1 MFTKNFYPTP
11 SHLITQMLEG
21 FTIEGKTILEP
32 SAGKADIV
40 NYLQEHGANTVEA
53 CENHPDLKEIV
64 KIRCK
69 LVEEDFFK
77 LTKERASHYDLIV
90 MNPPF
95 ENGDKHLLHAYS
107 IAPAGCSIICLL
119 NANTLQNRHTRHREE
134 LQTIIDAYGYF
145 DVIENA
151 FSTAERTTS
160 VNVALVRM
168 TKPGGDNRNEFQGFF
183 MDGDPEQE
191 QVNGL
196 MSYNMIRDIVNRYT
210 KAIEI
215 FNEQLETAVKLR
227 EITGSFFS
235 EEIGFQVT
243 QEGTAVSLANFKKDL
258 QKSAWN
264 YIFNK
269 MDMKK
274 HTTQGLRE
282 KINKF
287 VEKQVNIPFTMK
299 NIYRMLEIVIATT
312 AQRMDEA
319 LLEVFDKL
327 TQHYKENRMNVEGWA
342 TNSHYLV
349 NKRFIAPYVF
359 SSEWGNRIGLNSY
372 GYRDSLY
379 DDLTKALCY
388 ITGENYDN
396 YLSLSELIDSK
407 YFLVNDK
414 GYFQNSKSYDFPVKE
429 RWRASQTPTLDHD
442 KYPGCK
448 IVEIDKQWGQWFDFG
463 FFRVRAYKKGTGH
476 FEFKDENVWA
486 MFNQRIAQ
494 IKGFPLPEKAHTT
507 KSEEKRREQKDKAWK
522 HKEQTET
529 RTTESKP
536 KTPKQPKT
544 TAETNPIVQALIQQ
558 PINSETI
565 LNMFN

>member
-11 SHLITQMLEG
+11 HHLITQMVEG
-21 FTIEGKTILEP
+21 FQIEGKIILEP
-32 SAGKADIV
+32 SSGKADIV
-40 NYLQEHGANTVEA
+40 KYLQEHGATVEA
-53 CENHPDLKEIV
+53 CENNPDLAEIV
-64 KIRCK
+64 KSRCK
-69 LVEEDFFK
+69 LVEKDFFN
-77 LTKERASHYDLIV
+77 LTKERASHYDLII

-95 ENGDKHLLHAYS
+95 ENGDKHLLHAYQ

-134 LQTIIDAYGYF
+134 LQTLIDAYGYY

-151 FSTAERTTS
+151 FTTAERTTG

-168 TKPGGDNRNEFQGFF
+168 TKPGGSQRNEFQGFF

-215 FNEQLETAVKLR
+215 YDEQLTTAVRLKD
-227 EITGSFFS
+227 ITGSFFS
-235 EEIGFQVT
+235 GEIGFQVT
-243 QEGTAVSLANFKKDL
+243 QEGTAISRANFKKDL
-258 QKSAWN
+258 QKSAWK
-264 YIFNK
+264 YIFDK
-269 MDMKK
+269 MEMKK
-274 HTTQGLRE
+274 HTTQGLNE

-287 VEKQVNIPFTMK
+287 VETQEQVPFTMK

-327 TQHYKENRMNVEGWA
+327 TKHYKENRFSVEGWV

-349 NKRFIAPYVF
+349 NRRFILPYCF
-359 SSEWGNRIGLNSY
+359 ETNWSGKPSIR
-372 GYRDSLY
+372 YRSGDEL

-388 ITGENYDN
+388 LTGKNYEQIP
-396 YLSLSELIDSK
+396 SLYETLTNDYWLIDK
-407 YFLVNDK
+407 DGTILQAFN
-414 GYFQNSKSYDFPVKE
+414 GNSTSRPPV
-429 RWRASQTPTLDHD
+429 HD
-442 KYPGCK
+442 IGKYPNATMHHLPK
-448 IVEIDKQWGQWFDFG
+448 EWGKWFDWG

-476 FEFKDENVWA
+476 FEFKDENIWA

-494 IKGFPLPEKAHTT
+494 IKGFPLPEKAHTP
-507 KSEEKRREQKDKAWK
+507 KSEQNRREQKAKAWEPK
-522 HKEQTET
+522 NN
-529 RTTESKP
+529 P
-536 KTPKQPKT
+536 KTSTNQSSNQNNYR
-544 TAETNPIVQALIQQ
+544 NPIVEQLIKE

-565 LNMFN
+565 LNMFS

>member
-11 SHLITQMLEG
+11 QHLIVQMLEG

-32 SAGKADIV
+32 NAGKADIV
-40 NYLQEHGANTVEA
+40 NYLQDHGAKTVEA

-64 KIRCK
+64 KSRCK
-69 LVEEDFFK
+69 LVEEDFFN
-77 LTKERASHYDLIV
+77 LTKDRASHYDLIV

-95 ENGDKHLLHAYS
+95 ENGDKHLLHAFE

-119 NANTLQNRHTRHREE
+119 NANTIQNRHTRRREE
-134 LQTIIDAYGYF
+134 LQTLIDAYGYF
-145 DVIENA
+145 DIIENA
-151 FSTAERTTS
+151 FANAERSTG

-168 TKPGGDNRNEFQGFF
+168 TKPGGDQRNEFQGFF

-215 FNEQLETAVKLR
+215 YDEQLTTAVKLKQ
-227 EITGSFFS
+227 ITGSFFS
-235 EEIGFQVT
+235 GEIGFQVT
-243 QEGTAVSLANFKKDL
+243 QEGIATNRAEFKKDL
-258 QKSAWN
+258 QKSAWK
-264 YIFNK
+264 YIFDK

-274 HTTQGLRE
+274 HTTQGLKE

-287 VEKQVNIPFTMK
+287 VETQQNVPFTMK

-312 AQRMDEA
+312 GQRMDEA

-359 SSEWGNRIGLNSY
+359 SSEWGNRIALQRFHGGS
-372 GYRDSLY
+372 DSLY

-396 YLSLSELIDSK
+396 YLQLFEALDSK
-407 YFLVNDK
+407 WFLVNEN
-414 GYFQNSKSYDFPVKE
+414 GHFQNSKSYNFPVKE
-429 RWRASQTPTLDHD
+429 RWRANETPKFDHD
-442 KYPGCK
+442 NYPGCK
-448 IVEIDKQWGQWFDFG
+448 IVEINKEWGQWFDWG

-507 KSEEKRREQKDKAWK
+507 KSEEKRREQKAKAW
-522 HKEQTET
+522 E
-529 RTTESKP
+529 P
-536 KTPKQPKT
+536 KTQSKSSSTQGGKV
-544 TAETNPIVQALIQQ
+544 NPIVEQLIKE
-558 PINSETI
+558 PINSDTI
-565 LNMFN
+565 LNMFS